1 MGRGRV
7 RPLRAEE
14 RCSKWNC
21 ANRRGIY
28 WGKSL
33 RCTIHQEYRIK
44 REEPPEPVSK
54 PVKVEKVTP
63 VQLKLF
69 GTRFPG

>member
-1 MGRGRV
+1 MGRRRV
-7 RPLRAEE
+7 RPFRANE

-21 ANRRGIY
+21 ANEYGIY

-33 RCTIHQEYRIK
+33 RCTIHQEYRV
-44 REEPPEPVSK
+44 ESSQPEPVSK
-54 PVKVEKVTP
+54 PVKVEVTP

-69 GTRFPG
+69 GN